1 MLERHAPVV
10 MERPAVG
17 LRRPAGR
24 PPEPEPRRPAPE
36 PRRPAARAYWPCLL
50 GWVEGRPS
58 ESTLGEMRRAAH
70 RWDRRCILVPVGR
83 SRQLLLV
90 PDDRPEAG
98 DRGEA
103 RAAVARVIEAVGR
116 RGLGPPIRTIV
127 GDRIKRGDPVPVVT
141 ARLRRLG
148 RYALPEDGDTVL
160 WARRR
165 SFDSLLETLDRGQA
179 AAFVEVQLGG
189 LRAYDHEHGTNL
201 QRVLELALDHH
212 NRNDAAL
219 AAFMHRNTF
228 RRQLRKAL
236 ELIDLDLDCPEE
248 RLALHLAL
256 KISSSRGA
264 P

>member
-1 MLERHAPVV
+1 MLERHARVV

-17 LRRPAGR
+17 LRRPVGGR
-24 PPEPEPRRPAPE
+24 PEPEPIPPV
-36 PRRPAARAYWPCLL
+36 ARTYWPCLL
-50 GWVEGRPS
+50 AWVEGRPS
-58 ESTLGEMRRAAH
+58 ESTLGEMRRAAY
-70 RWDRRCILVPVGR
+70 RWDRRCMLVPVGP

-90 PDDRPEAG
+90 PDDRPESG

-103 RAAVARVIEAVGR
+103 RAAVARVIESVR
-116 RGLGPPIRTIV
+116 RGGIGPQIRTIV
-127 GDRIKRGDPVPVVT
+127 GDRIKRGDTAPEVT

-148 RYALPEDGDTVL
+148 RYVLPEGGDCVL
-160 WARRR
+160 WARRH

-201 QRVLELALDHH
+201 LRVLELALDHH
-212 NRNDAAL
+212 NRNEAAL

-236 ELIDLDLDCPEE
+236 ELIDVDLDCPEE